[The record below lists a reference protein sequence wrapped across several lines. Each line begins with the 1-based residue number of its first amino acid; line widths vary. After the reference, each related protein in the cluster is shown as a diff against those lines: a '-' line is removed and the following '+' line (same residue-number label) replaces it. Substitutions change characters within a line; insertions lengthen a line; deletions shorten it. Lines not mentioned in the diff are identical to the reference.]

1 MLASDRGRSRGWANM
16 NVSAFIGIFLVGAM
30 VWFAAITSDIS
41 PRALWNLPGL
51 IVVVGGTA
59 AATLISFD
67 MRRIRSSFAA
77 IWIIL
82 TRGNRQTNRDVED
95 MTALSAA
102 WRRNSLAEVNSVI
115 AAIESPFLKLG
126 AEMLIDNA
134 LPRSAVDSILH
145 NHVEKLRAR
154 ERAEAQVFRSI
165 AGYAPAFGVMGTV
178 FGLAQM
184 FANVGSSNLNAIST
198 GLGTALLTTI
208 YGVILSY
215 GLFRPAAVRL
225 EQRMERRIRRMHLL
239 MDALHLMVEK
249 KSPAL
254 TQEFM
259 RSAEAEFSDELSRR
273 KA

>member
-1 MLASDRGRSRGWANM
+1 M

-30 VWFAAITSDIS
+30 VWFAAITSNIS
-41 PRALWNLPGL
+41 PQALWNLPGL

-67 MRRIRSSFAA
+67 MRGIRSAFAA

-82 TRGNRQTNRDVED
+82 TRGRRQTNRDVED
-95 MTALSAA
+95 LTALSTA
-102 WRRNSLAEVNSVI
+102 WRRNSLTEVN
-115 AAIESPFLKLG
+115 AAISRIESPFLKLG
-126 AEMLIDNA
+126 AEMLIDNV
-134 LPRSAVDSILH
+134 LPRSAVHSVLQ
-145 NHVEKLRAR
+145 NHIEKLRAR
-154 ERAEAQVFRSI
+154 ERAEAQVFRGI

-184 FANVGSSNLNAIST
+184 FANVGTSNLTAIST
-198 GLGTALLTTI
+198 GLGIALLTTI

-225 EQRMERRIRRMHLL
+225 EQKMERRVRRMHLL
-239 MDALHLMVEK
+239 MDALNLMAER

-259 RSAEAEFSDELSRR
+259 RSAEAEFSDELGSR